1 MINTACDKLCVFY
14 NVGEYVLCMKCDLTA
29 NKYHEAVPCSYV
41 WLAYAIINTKHILH
55 ITEKRRNMYLKYS
68 DLFAAVE
75 IAVGFA

>member
-1 MINTACDKLCVFY
+1 MLVH
-14 NVGEYVLCMKCDLTA
+14 VA
-29 NKYHEAVPCSYV
+29 NC
-41 WLAYAIINTKHILH
+41 LRAYAIINTKHILH